1 MAASLRLR
9 VRSAPLTETPPP
21 PILLV
26 DGPVSIGRRSDNGWV
41 LPDPTASISRKH
53 ATVEQEGGIW
63 RLVDESANG
72 TLHNGQLVSRG
83 HSRLLAAGD
92 IITIGAYEIIVEQ
105 AGDGLPE
112 ATQGPWVAT
121 DPPRWTPPAGEE
133 EVWGDDD
140 GAPPPRPAGPSP
152 FDPPGQPPADWARST
167 EVFGDFGAHE
177 RAPGGGIGAPDAPPP
192 AAFGGI
198 DAPAGPRPAEPSVS
212 GSRDDLPPP
221 FGAPVVDP
229 GGKAA
234 PPDPAGGSGA
244 TGNDPFSKAGGETI
258 FTESFGARDPAG
270 SGREPAPAWLE
281 RDEAAASG
289 SDGVRGGNPLP
300 RDRGAAGMPRPTLL
314 PHDLDPIEQ
323 SLAGR
328 APGAAGAGDQAAP
341 PAGPVE
347 RVLDVLIAS
356 ISKGASASPL
366 VVGARF
372 VLTAV
377 VRLPSSGTAGSGS
390 RPLALMTADPA
401 VFKVDARGCRLL
413 SRSTVVVDIAS
424 DDDSIP
430 ASFIFEVESAT
441 ECWVSLALYQSGNRV
456 HQVSFSGYDL
466 RGAQQSYRFAAG
478 SDVELTLSVRAADNM
493 VEGDSPYHLRNLSG
507 FEFGLLKP
515 PEPGLLS
522 RLRDQLQSLQATD
535 ARPEGAE
542 DELRV
547 IGLELADLLPASL
560 RDLLS
565 REPPKAI
572 YLSHATEF
580 DFPFE
585 LVCLEADDSTFF
597 LGDRVSICR
606 WYKNVRAAPRHDS
619 RQVSSA
625 AVLCGQT
632 PYAARDHAVL
642 SRKCRAVPFSA
653 SDDVYRGVF
662 GKSDYDLLH
671 FIGHCGGSDAY
682 GACLELERGKLDMMR
697 IGRLPAEREFG
708 KTGPVIVLNGCGTTN
723 PYSALS
729 GPRSF
734 PRRFLEANASMV
746 IGTLWPVHESVAH
759 HFSSVFYEHLRWFP
773 LAEALRR
780 AKIDVANAESD
791 VDGRTLT
798 AQERVRHR
806 VSARGYCAYGH
817 PNMRIEFISPA
828 A

>member
-9 VRSAPLTETPPP
+9 ILSAPPTETPPP
-21 PILLV
+21 PLLLV

-41 LPDPTASISRKH
+41 LPDVTASISRKH
-53 ATVEQEGGIW
+53 ATVELEGGVW
-63 RLVDESANG
+63 HLVDESANG
-72 TLHNGQLVSRG
+72 TLHNGQVVGRG

-92 IITIGAYEIIVEQ
+92 VITIGAYEIIVEH
-105 AGDGLPE
+105 AGDGLP
-112 ATQGPWVAT
+112 AASQDSWVAT
-121 DPPRWTPPAGEE
+121 DPPRWAHPHGAE
-133 EVWGDDD
+133 EVWAGDD
-140 GAPPPRPAGPSP
+140 GAPQPSSGPSP
-152 FDPPGQPPADWARST
+152 FDPPRESPADWARST
-167 EVFGDFGAHE
+167 DVFGDFGAHG
-177 RAPGGGIGAPDAPPP
+177 RAPGGGAEAQDAPPS
-192 AAFGGI
+192 AAFGGT
-198 DAPAGPRPAEPSVS
+198 DTPAGPPLAEPKPS
-212 GSRDDLPPP
+212 GNRDELPPP
-221 FGAPVVDP
+221 FGAPAADADR
-229 GGKAA
+229 KAQL
-234 PPDPAGGSGA
+234 PQPASGAGA
-244 TGNDPFSKAGGETI
+244 TGSDPSANAGGETI
-258 FTESFGARDPAG
+258 LGANDWVG
-270 SGREPAPAWLE
+270 GDGEDAPAWLE
-281 RDEAAASG
+281 LDAVAPPGVDAARG
-289 SDGVRGGNPLP
+289 SNPLP
-300 RDRGAAGMPRPTLL
+300 PDRGAGGMLRQS
-314 PHDLDPIEQ
+314 DLDPIER

-328 APGAAGAGDQAAP
+328 APAATGAGDQPTP
-341 PAGPVE
+341 PAGSVE
-347 RVLDVLIAS
+347 RILDVFIAS

-366 VVGARF
+366 VVGTRF

-377 VRLPSSGTAGSGS
+377 VRLPGSGTTGSAS
-390 RPLALMTADPA
+390 RPLALMAAAPA
-401 VFKVDARGCRLL
+401 MFKVDARGCRLL
-413 SRSTVVVDIAS
+413 SRGTVLVDIES
-424 DDDSIP
+424 DDDSAP
-430 ASFIFEVESAT
+430 ASFIFEVESAS

-466 RGAQQSYRFAAG
+466 KGAQHSYRFAAG
-478 SDVELTLSVRAADNM
+478 GDVELTLSVRAADNM
-493 VEGDSPYHLRNLSG
+493 VEGDSPYHLRNLSS
-507 FEFGLLKP
+507 FEFGPLKQ

-522 RLRDQLQSLQATD
+522 RLRDQLQSLQRTD
-535 ARPEGAE
+535 ALPDDAE
-542 DELRV
+542 QELRV

-585 LVCLEADDSTFF
+585 LVCLEADDGTFF

-632 PYAARDHAVL
+632 PYAARDCAML
-642 SRKCRAVPFSA
+642 SRKCRTVPFSA
-653 SDDVYRGVF
+653 SDDVYRAVF

-682 GACLELERGKLDMMR
+682 GAFLELERGKLDMMR

-759 HFSSVFYEHLRWFP
+759 HFSSIFYEHLRWFP

-780 AKIDVANAESD
+780 AKIEVASAESD

-817 PNMRIEFISPA
+817 PNMRIEFLSPA